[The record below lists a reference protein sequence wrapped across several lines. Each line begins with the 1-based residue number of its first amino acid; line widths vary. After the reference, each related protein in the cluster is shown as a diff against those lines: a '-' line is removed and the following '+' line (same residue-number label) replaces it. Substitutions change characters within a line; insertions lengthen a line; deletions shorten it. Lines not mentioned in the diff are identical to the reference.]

1 MTGTTM
7 KLAGKVALITG
18 AAQGQGRAHAVR
30 FAEEGADLILLDRC
44 EQDPLIAYPMGT
56 ADGLAETARLV
67 EAAGRRAV
75 ARTVD
80 IRDAAAL
87 SGAVADGVSELGR
100 LDVVIANAGVCSAQ
114 EWSDVTSEIW
124 ELTIATNLTGTWNT
138 CAAAIPH
145 LRAAGGGSIVLISS
159 GAGVSGTPFLLPYAV
174 SKHGMVGLMRVLAN
188 ELGSL
193 GIRVNS
199 VHPGGID
206 TPMGEGA
213 HSQIGPLVAAHPELA
228 GIFAVS
234 LPFGRMA
241 PEDITPSVLYLACD
255 DSRFVTGTTLV
266 IDAGSVNR

>member
-1 MTGTTM
+1 M
-7 KLAGKVALITG
+7 KLDGKVALITG

-56 ADGLAETARLV
+56 AEGLAETAELV
-67 EAAGRRAV
+67 GAAGGKAMTRA
-75 ARTVD
+75 VD
-80 IRDAAAL
+80 IRDSNAL
-87 SGAVADGVSELGR
+87 SAAVADGVAEFGG
-100 LDVVIANAGVCSAQ
+100 LDIVIANAGVCSAQ
-114 EWSDVTSEIW
+114 GYEDVTTEIW

-138 CAAAIPH
+138 CAASIPH
-145 LRAAGGGSIVLISS
+145 LRASGGGSIVLISS

-188 ELGSL
+188 ELGAH

-199 VHPGGID
+199 VHPGGVD

-213 HSQIGPLVAAHPELA
+213 HSQIGPLVAANPDLA

-234 LPFGRMA
+234 LPFGRMTA
-241 PEDITPSVLYLACD
+241 EDITPTVLYLACD

>member
-1 MTGTTM
+1 MSDRGG

-30 FAEEGADLILLDRC
+30 FAEEGASLILLDRC

-56 ADGLAETARLV
+56 SEGLAETARLV
-67 EAAGRRAV
+67 AAAGGPAITRA
-75 ARTVD
+75 VD
-80 IRDAAAL
+80 IRDAAGLAA
-87 SGAVADGVSELGR
+87 AVADGVSEFGR

-114 EWSDVTSEIW
+114 GWEDVTSEIW
-124 ELTIATNLTGTWNT
+124 ELTLATNLTGTWNT
-138 CAAAIPH
+138 CAASIPH
-145 LRAAGGGSIVLISS
+145 LRASGGGSIVLISS
-159 GAGVSGTPFLLPYAV
+159 GAGVSGTPFLLPYVV
-174 SKHGMVGLMRVLAN
+174 SKHGMVGLMRGLAN
-188 ELGSL
+188 ELGQH

-199 VHPGGID
+199 VHPGGVD

-213 HSQIGPLVAAHPELA
+213 HSQIGPLVAANPDLA

-241 PEDITPSVLYLACD
+241 AEDITPSVLYLACD

-266 IDAGSVNR
+266 VDAGSVNR